1 MVLQVMSPAIREIA
15 PERKR
20 DDKWL
25 WSTTNCSTEDGEQ
38 AFPFFAVTIRESQ

>member
-20 DDKWL
+20 DDTWL